1 MNYYEPVITKRSE
14 DKSSFF
20 AINSNCSIS
29 GSSAN
34 NTFIIRPTFYLN
46 ASITYVSGEGT
57 ETNPLRIA

>member
-34 NTFIIRPTFYLN
+34 NTFTIRPTFYLN
-46 ASITYVSGEGT
+46 SNITYVSGDGSST
-57 ETNPLRIA
+57 LPIRIN